1 MSSSMDNFIVSAR
14 KYRPATFNT
23 VVGQAHITNTLKNA
37 IKTDHLAQAF
47 LFCGPRGVGKTTC
60 ARILAKTINCTN
72 RSESIEACDKC
83 ESCESFNSG
92 ASLNVSELD
101 AASNNSVDDIRNL
114 VDQVRYAPQLGTHKV
129 YIIDEVHM
137 LSNQAFNAFLKT
149 LEEPP
154 KHAIFILATTE
165 KHKIIPTILSRCQ
178 IFDFN
183 RIQIEDIANH
193 LAFIA
198 NSEHIVAE
206 KDALHIIAQKADGAL
221 RDACSIFDQIVSFAG
236 NNLTY
241 KDVIDNLNILDYD
254 YYFKVTD
261 AILNENISTAL
272 LLFNE
277 ILNNGFDGHN
287 FVAGMGDHFRN
298 LLVSKDPETLQLLE
312 VGTNIR
318 DKYKDQSGKCSLSVL
333 IKGLTILNKTDINY
347 KSSKNHR
354 LQVELS
360 LMQLCSLNSIGNEAE
375 KKNDLSQQIKP
386 PVAQKT
392 TSVSTS
398 SPVIKPIAEI
408 AITSQPSNI
417 DKNVSLIDKN
427 VSLVD
432 VSTVVKKPFI
442 KTATISIH
450 QHLNSEK
457 KTDKPLEEKTEQ
469 HFSTQPKSSFSQ
481 LELEA
486 AWDKYAN
493 ELKEKGKTNLSTSLL
508 SKRPVLKDEM
518 IIEFPINN
526 KAIEESINEE
536 KMPFLGFLRKELN
549 NYSIQLNL
557 VLSAIDDK
565 TNLYTATDRY
575 KRLVEKNPAI
585 NKFRQRFDLDVEF

>member
-1 MSSSMDNFIVSAR
+1 
-14 KYRPATFNT
+14 
-23 VVGQAHITNTLKNA
+23 
-37 IKTDHLAQAF
+37 
-47 LFCGPRGVGKTTC
+47 
-60 ARILAKTINCTN
+60 
-72 RSESIEACDKC
+72 
-83 ESCESFNSG
+83 
-92 ASLNVSELD
+92 
-101 AASNNSVDDIRNL
+101 
-114 VDQVRYAPQLGTHKV
+114 
-129 YIIDEVHM
+129 
-137 LSNQAFNAFLKT
+137 
-149 LEEPP
+149 
-154 KHAIFILATTE
+154 
-165 KHKIIPTILSRCQ
+165 
-178 IFDFN
+178 
-183 RIQIEDIANH
+183 
-193 LAFIA
+193 
-198 NSEHIVAE
+198 
-206 KDALHIIAQKADGAL
+206 
-221 RDACSIFDQIVSFAG
+221 
-236 NNLTY
+236 
-241 KDVIDNLNILDYD
+241 VIDNLNILDYD

-261 AILNENISTAL
+261 AILSENISSAL

-450 QHLNSEK
+450 QHLSSEK
-457 KTDKPLEEKTEQ
+457 KTDKPIEENIEQ
-469 HFSTQPKSSFSQ
+469 NFSSQPQSSFSQ
-481 LELEA
+481 FELEA
-486 AWDKYAN
+486 TWDKYAN

-508 SKRPVLKDEM
+508 GKRPVLKDGM

-549 NYSIQLNL
+549 NYSIQLHL
-557 VLSAIDDK
+557 VMSASDQK